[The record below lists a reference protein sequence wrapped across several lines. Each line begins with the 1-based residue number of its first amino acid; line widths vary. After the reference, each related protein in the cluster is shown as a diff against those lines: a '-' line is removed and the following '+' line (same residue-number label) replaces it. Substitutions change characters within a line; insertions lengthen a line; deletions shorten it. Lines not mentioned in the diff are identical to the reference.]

1 MEDHSDKKIL
11 ITGGAGYLGSFV
23 VRELLRQEGMHIVVF
38 SRDELK
44 HFNLKL
50 QLGNL
55 VNRVDFVIGDV
66 RDEDRLAEACKGV
79 DVVIHAAAM
88 KQVGTCED
96 NPTECYKT
104 NVLGTENV
112 IHAARRTGVG
122 QLIFIST
129 DKAVEPVSVYGN
141 SKQAGERLVL
151 KSNGSE
157 LRASVIRFGNLIGSP
172 GSIVDKLS
180 KLNSGETITLYSEEL
195 TRFVDSL
202 DNACNLIHA
211 QMARDFGGT
220 IMIPKLRSVK
230 VVDLVS
236 ACAPLIQVRFGGER
250 GFEKIHEKLATKNE
264 LGRMSQTEDF
274 YLITGEVLDTDN
286 ALDIFGALPVRLDAY
301 DSETSKPFVALEELK
316 TRGIG

>member
-1 MEDHSDKKIL
+1 MENHSRKKVL
-11 ITGGAGYLGSFV
+11 ITGGAGYLGSFLV
-23 VRELLRQEGMHIVVF
+23 GELLKQEDTHVVVF

-44 HFNLKL
+44 HFNLKM
-50 QLGNL
+50 QLGDL
-55 VNRVDFVIGDV
+55 SQRVDFVIGDV
-66 RDEDRLAEACKGV
+66 RDEDRLAEACNGV
-79 DVVIHAAAM
+79 ELVIHAAAM

-112 IHAARRTGVG
+112 IHAARRSGVR
-122 QLIFIST
+122 QLIFVST

-151 KSNGSE
+151 KSNSPE
-157 LRASVIRFGNLIGSP
+157 FQASVIRFGNLIGSP

-180 KLNSGETITLYSEEL
+180 KLNAGETITLYSQEL

-202 DNACNLIHA
+202 DNARQLIYA
-211 QMARDFGGT
+211 QMSRDFGGV

-230 VVDLVS
+230 VADLVS
-236 ACAPLIQVRFGGER
+236 VCAPLIQVKFGGER

-264 LGRMSQTEDF
+264 LSRMCETEDF
-274 YLITGEVLDTDN
+274 YLITQEALGQDG
-286 ALDIFGALPVRLDAY
+286 ALDKFGALPVRLLAY
-301 DSETSKPFVALEELK
+301 DSETAEAFSTLEEL
-316 TRGIG
+316 RAGR